1 MGVYKLSAAGG
12 IATPRTNYSS
22 FLAGNPKA
30 TFPSYES
37 IATYTI
43 GSGGSAGVTFS
54 SIPSTYS
61 HLQIRAIV
69 RSSRNN
75 GPSTDNLAIQVG
87 NGGSVDTG
95 ANYSEH
101 LLRGSGTAVI
111 SDPNPNASNL
121 NYAVSPSTAATGSVF
136 SAHVIDFLE
145 YKNTNIYK
153 TVRWLGG
160 YDTNGGGFVYLASG
174 NWRNTAAIT
183 DIKVYFPGWNL
194 LEYSSIALY
203 GIKGS

>member
-1 MGVYKLSAAGG
+1 MPL
-12 IATPRTNYSS
+12 ITT
-22 FLAGNPKA
+22 LAGA
-30 TFPSYES
+30 SARGYGGLRTFGAGTSYES

-43 GSGGSAGVTFS
+43 GSGGSAGITFT
-54 SIPSTYS
+54 SIPSTYT

-69 RSSRNN
+69 RSSRNAT
-75 GPSTDNLAIQVG
+75 TDNLAIQVG

-101 LLRGSGTAVI
+101 LLRGSGSVTLA
-111 SDPNPNASNL
+111 DPNPNASNL
-121 NYAVSPSTAATGSVF
+121 NYAVSPTSTTTPSVF

-153 TVRWLGG
+153 TVRWFGG
-160 YDTNGGGFVYLASG
+160 YDNNGGTAFVYLASG

-183 DIKVYFPGWNL
+183 DIKVYFPGNNL
-194 LEYSSIALY
+194 AEYSSIALY

>member
-1 MGVYKLSAAGG
+1 MLNIIAGSLSVGV
-12 IATPRTNYSS
+12 TPSTS
-22 FLAGNPKA
+22 
-30 TFPSYES
+30 SYES

-69 RSSRNN
+69 RSSRNT
-75 GPSTDNLAIQVG
+75 SATDNLAIQVG

-111 SDPNPNASNL
+111 ADPNPNASNL
-121 NYAVSPSTAATGSVF
+121 NYAVSPTSTATASTF

-160 YDTNGGGFVYLASG
+160 YDSNGGGFIYLASG
-174 NWRNTAAIT
+174 SWRNTAAIT
-183 DIKVYFPGWNL
+183 DIKVYFPSWNL
-194 LEYSSIALY
+194 VEYSSIALY
-203 GIKGS
+203 GIKGV

>member
-1 MGVYKLSAAGG
+1 VSPILG
-12 IATPRTNYSS
+12 IWASQNYSRITS
-22 FLAGNPKA
+22 
-30 TFPSYES
+30 SYES

-43 GSGGSAGVTFS
+43 GSGGSAGITFT
-54 SIPSTYS
+54 SIPSTYT

-69 RSSRNN
+69 RSSR
-75 GPSTDNLAIQVG
+75 SSSATDNLAIQVG

-111 SDPNPNASNL
+111 ADPNPNASNL
-121 NYAVSPSTAATGSVF
+121 NYAVSPASGATASSFSV
-136 SAHVIDFLE
+136 HVIDLLE

-160 YDTNGGGFVYLASG
+160 YDTNGGGFIYLASG

-183 DIKVYFPGWNL
+183 DIKVYFPSWNL
-194 LEYSSIALY
+194 VEYSSIALY
-203 GIKGS
+203 GIKGA

>member
-1 MGVYKLSAAGG
+1 MPL
-12 IATPRTNYSS
+12 ITT
-22 FLAGNPKA
+22 LAGA
-30 TFPSYES
+30 SARGYGGLRTFGAGTSFES

-69 RSSRNN
+69 RSSRNTAV
-75 GPSTDNLAIQVG
+75 TDNLAIQVG

-101 LLRGSGTAVI
+101 LLRGSGSVVI
-111 SDPNPNASNL
+111 ADPNPNASNW
-121 NYAVSPSTAATGSVF
+121 NYAVSPSSTATPSLFSV
-136 SAHVIDFLE
+136 HVIDFLD
-145 YKNTNIYK
+145 YKNTNKYK
-153 TVRWLGG
+153 TIRWLGG
-160 YDTNGGGFVYLASG
+160 YDNNGAGFVYLASG

-194 LEYSSIALY
+194 LQYSEISLY
-203 GIKGS
+203 GIKA